1 MLERLLKVIG
11 DYEIIEKTVPTAST
25 LTFLDL
31 EIRMKEQRVYLNNKH
46 IPLNQREFMVLCH
59 LTSHPKW
66 VFSKK
71 DIYRAVWNEE
81 PVNYENTVMC
91 CISQLRKK
99 IEPDPRHP
107 KYIHTV
113 RGVGYKFEPLSEE

>member
-59 LTSHPKW
+59 LK
-66 VFSKK
+66 VGRSKCA
-71 DIYRAVWNEE
+71 D
-81 PVNYENTVMC
+81 
-91 CISQLRKK
+91 
-99 IEPDPRHP
+99 
-107 KYIHTV
+107 
-113 RGVGYKFEPLSEE
+113 GVGFFFMEGMICPIRSKISVPAEQVRKR